1 MTQRLVVIT
10 EIIAPYRI
18 PVFNALSKQP
28 GIDLHVIFLAETD
41 PALREWL
48 VYKDELQFSYQVLRS
63 WRMKLGTRKILL
75 NWGLNSALRKLSPDA
90 IICGGYNDFAYW
102 NALRWSHRKNVP
114 FFVWVESNAQ
124 DQRGKTKLVQSL
136 KGRFLRASRG
146 VVVSGK
152 SSANYVKTFGVA
164 ETVIF
169 TAPNAVDN
177 ALFTHGASC
186 IRKQTT
192 EKRRELELPERYFL
206 YVGRL
211 VREKG
216 IFDLLEAYALLS
228 PDLRQQMGL
237 VFVGDGSERA
247 LLEERASKIVAGS
260 IVFSGFVHRD
270 ELIAYYAMSDIFAF
284 PTHSDPWGL
293 AVNEAMACGLPI
305 VITQVAGCAEDLVL
319 DRWNGRVVLPRNP
332 SQLAEAM
339 KEVAGDSNLQ
349 RLMGQRS
356 LERIGKYSPELCA
369 VGMAQAIYSCCDDHD
384 S

>member
-1 MTQRLVVIT
+1 
-10 EIIAPYRI
+10 
-18 PVFNALSKQP
+18 
-28 GIDLHVIFLAETD
+28 
-41 PALREWL
+41 
-48 VYKDELQFSYQVLRS
+48 
-63 WRMKLGTRKILL
+63 
-75 NWGLNSALRKLSPDA
+75 
-90 IICGGYNDFAYW
+90 
-102 NALRWSHRKNVP
+102 
-114 FFVWVESNAQ
+114 
-124 DQRGKTKLVQSL
+124 
-136 KGRFLRASRG
+136 
-146 VVVSGK
+146 
-152 SSANYVKTFGVA
+152 
-164 ETVIF
+164 
-169 TAPNAVDN
+169 
-177 ALFTHGASC
+177 
-186 IRKQTT
+186 
-192 EKRRELELPERYFL
+192 
-206 YVGRL
+206 
-211 VREKG
+211 
-216 IFDLLEAYALLS
+216 
-228 PDLRQQMGL
+228 MGL